1 MIRLRN
7 RNSCFAFRK
16 LYGSSYTFIRTAIIP
31 TRGTANRRKRK
42 IKNVSLYDLSLEGI
56 PESDSKALQFK
67 LKQLQELTR
76 NLREQIKKSD
86 SRTKNGAANVPN
98 GAGKG
103 VDGEDSKAIFN
114 QLISSRTAPSLP
126 SQNGNLSSI
135 IMATEP
141 RTSKKLIPRALRERI
156 NDDRFVMACLIDRSH
171 RDWNGIVNK
180 LHSSELKLKDIPMT
194 ELKTWLLPR
203 ANRLTYENIEKL
215 DQMLLERV
223 DADITKY
230 RIPMYECLFH
240 NLAGLRPAQ
249 YGDLVT
255 EKMRRLLERYDASR
269 EMASNVPEKYQMSQ
283 FILNACISYSSKLLS
298 FEDMNFFLA
307 KFKNDY
313 GITPNKENYTAII
326 QFYTKKGLKKQAW
339 DAFDTMK
346 FLSKAHE
353 PDVVT
358 YNSVL
363 HLCNVDR
370 DYARAIDLYQEM
382 IDRNLEPTAQ
392 TLSILAKTLARA
404 SADPVTSENK
414 AESLRLMGW
423 KYIHEI
429 DDKYRTN
436 HKEMPFYYTLEAMM
450 ALAAYDGD
458 LGLARALYY
467 KYTTQKYKQ
476 LKTKALGRLGER
488 KAWQYALDPQLFN
501 YLLLAYSKYDSGSLP
516 LLMGYEKGM
525 KLRRNVMNSV
535 DYYGRQDGHNEIG
548 ARLPML
554 PIMEMTESW
563 QILSES
569 RALWQFNLE
578 YGGVYNLREEPS
590 NLSEEALKDLSSTA
604 KSLEEFRIGLIQMI
618 ARWKTD
624 TVNYSAFNPISLN
637 SFLTIPIKR
646 KDKKEFLLRLNN
658 FCFQQHEFDSVVKQI
673 YDSGLAIQATDQASK
688 DETET
693 RAALH
698 ESNLSHALSYIASM
712 RHKLSTNCATYE
724 LMLKAAI
731 AFGDVEIGTKAWK
744 DRGKFRKTTAFSSLS
759 KEEKTR
765 RDSDFAALMVS
776 FFAKQGMFAD
786 ALGIVMTSQRYIN
799 WTFSMVKAL
808 YTGLLDIEDMRSAE
822 ILLEIVNKKSPIAK
836 IEEQIME
843 LEF

>member
-1 MIRLRN
+1 MIRLQN
-7 RNSCFAFRK
+7 RHSCFVFRK
-16 LYGSSYTFIRTAIIP
+16 LYGYTFIRTAIIP
-31 TRGTANRRKRK
+31 RGSGNRRKRK
-42 IKNVSLYDLSLEGI
+42 IKNVSLDDLSLEGI
-56 PESDSKALQFK
+56 GEADSKALEFK

-76 NLREQIKKSD
+76 SLREQIKKSD
-86 SRTKNGAANVPN
+86 SRNESGSAKVADGADN
-98 GAGKG
+98 
-103 VDGEDSKAIFN
+103 GEDSRAIFN
-114 QLISSRTAPSLP
+114 ELTSSRTAASLP
-126 SQNGNLSSI
+126 SQQSNLSSI

-141 RTSKKLIPRALRERI
+141 ETSKKLIPRGLRERI

-180 LHSSELKLKDIPMT
+180 LHSSELKLKDIPMA
-194 ELKTWLLPR
+194 ELKTWLLPK
-203 ANRLTYENIEKL
+203 AKRLSYENIEKL

-223 DADITKY
+223 GAITKY
-230 RIPMYECLFH
+230 TIPMYECLFQ
-240 NLAGLRPAQ
+240 NLASLRPAQ
-249 YGDLVT
+249 YGNLVT
-255 EKMRRLLERYDASR
+255 EKMRKLLERYDNAR
-269 EMASNVPEKYQMSQ
+269 KIDSNVPQMSQ
-283 FILNACISYSSKLLS
+283 FILNACINYSSKLLS

-313 GITPNKENYTAII
+313 GITPNKENYTTII
-326 QFYTKKGLKKQAW
+326 QFYTKKGLTKQAW

-346 FLSKAHE
+346 FLSKSHE
-353 PDVVT
+353 PDAVT

-363 HLCNVDR
+363 HLCNADR

-382 IDRNLEPTAQ
+382 MDRNVEPTVQ

-404 SADPVTSENK
+404 SSDPVTSENK

-458 LGLARALYY
+458 LGLTRALYY

-476 LKTKALGRLGER
+476 LKTKGLEKLTER
-488 KAWQYALDPQLFN
+488 KAWHYALDPRLFN

-516 LLMGYEKGM
+516 LLMGYEKGI
-525 KLRRNVMNSV
+525 KLRRNIMNSV
-535 DYYGRQDGHNEIG
+535 DYYGRQDGYNEIG

-554 PIMEMTESW
+554 PVMEMNEPW

-590 NLSEEALKDLSSTA
+590 DLSEETLRHMCSTA
-604 KSLEEFRIGLIQMI
+604 KSLEDFRINVLEMI
-618 ARWKTD
+618 ARWKTG

-637 SFLTIPIKR
+637 SFLTIPIKM

-658 FCFQQHEFDSVVKQI
+658 FCFQQHEFDAVVKQI
-673 YDSGLAIQATDQASK
+673 YDGGLAIQASDHASTA
-688 DETET
+688 DTET
-693 RAALH
+693 HATLY
-698 ESNLSHALSYIASM
+698 ESNLNHALSYITSM

-731 AFGDVEIGTKAWK
+731 AFGDVEISTKAWK
-744 DRGKFRKTTAFSSLS
+744 DRGKFRKTAAFTSLS
-759 KEEKTR
+759 KEEKTK

-776 FFAKQGMFAD
+776 FFANQGMFAD

-808 YTGLLDIEDMRSAE
+808 YTGLLKIEDMRSAE

>member
-1 MIRLRN
+1 MIRVVN
-7 RNSCFAFRK
+7 RDSCRFSRK
-16 LYGSSYTFIRTAIIP
+16 FYGGFSGFIRTAVIIP
-31 TRGTANRRKRK
+31 GKSSVNRRKRK
-42 IKNVSLYDLSLEGI
+42 IKRVSLDELSPEGI
-56 PESDSKALQFK
+56 SGLDSKALQFK

-86 SRTKNGAANVPN
+86 WKNKDDTIRSIDN
-98 GAGKG
+98 
-103 VDGEDSKAIFN
+103 EDSKTVFN
-114 QLISSRTAPSLP
+114 ELTSSRKADSLP
-126 SQNGNLSSI
+126 SGNLSSI

-141 RTSKKLIPRALRERI
+141 KRLMPGGLRERI
-156 NDDRFVMACLIDRSH
+156 NDDQFVMGCLIDRSH
-171 RDWNGIVNK
+171 RDWNGIVSR
-180 LHSSELKLKDIPMT
+180 LHSCELKLKDIPMT

-203 ANRLTYENIEKL
+203 VKRLSYENIEKL

-223 DADITKY
+223 NGDSIKY
-230 RIPMYECLFH
+230 TTPMYECIFQ
-240 NLAGLRPAQ
+240 NLASLKPAQ
-249 YGDLVT
+249 YGDIVT
-255 EKMRRLLERYDASR
+255 KKMRKMLERYDNSR
-269 EMASNVPEKYQMSQ
+269 EVAECQMTQ
-283 FILNACISYSSKLLS
+283 FILNACISYSSKLQS

-313 GITPNKENYTAII
+313 GITPNKENYTTII
-326 QFYTKKGLKKQAW
+326 QFYTKMGLKKQAW

-346 FLSKAHE
+346 FLSKTHE

-382 IDRNLEPTAQ
+382 IDRNVEPTAQ

-450 ALAAYDGD
+450 AMAAYDGD
-458 LGLARALYY
+458 LGLTRALYY
-467 KYTTQKYKQ
+467 KYTTQKYNQ
-476 LKTKALGRLGER
+476 LKTKGLGKLNER
-488 KAWQYALDPQLFN
+488 KIWQYALDPQLFN
-501 YLLLAYSKYDSGSLP
+501 YLLLAYSKYDNGALP
-516 LLMGYEKGM
+516 LLMGYEKGI
-525 KLRRNVMNSV
+525 KLRRNIMNSV
-535 DYYGRQDGHNEIG
+535 DYYGRQDGLNEIG

-554 PIMEMTESW
+554 PIMEMTEPW

-578 YGGVYNLREEPS
+578 YGGVYDLRKDPS
-590 NLSEEALKDLSSTA
+590 DLSEEALKELCSKA
-604 KSLEEFRIGLIQMI
+604 KSLEDFRINLIQMI
-618 ARWKTD
+618 ARWKTN

-637 SFLTIPIKR
+637 SFLTIPIKM

-673 YDSGLAIQATDQASK
+673 YDNSLAIQASDQASQ
-688 DETET
+688 DNTET
-693 RAALH
+693 QVALNQ
-698 ESNLSHALSYIASM
+698 SNLSHALSYIASM

-731 AFGDVEIGTKAWK
+731 AFGDVEISIKAWK
-744 DRGKFRKTTAFSSLS
+744 DRGKFRKTAAFTSLS
-759 KEEKTR
+759 NEEKTR

-776 FFAKQGMFAD
+776 FFAKQGMFTD
-786 ALGIVMTSQRYIN
+786 ALAIVMTSQRYIN

-808 YTGLLDIEDMRSAE
+808 YTGLLKIEDMRSAE